1 MSIAK
6 WAINKPVTVIMRI
19 AALVLL
25 GLVCLMRL
33 PVDLLPNV
41 TIPTINVTT
50 QWPNVAPEEIEAQIT
65 RPIERA
71 VSSVPGMYQVTSSSI
86 EGRSQV
92 RIQFRWGLDIGQ
104 AAVDVLQQVQRAQ
117 RSFPNDPTIQNPTVG
132 KFDPN
137 QMPIVV
143 YAVSGI
149 DDPVKLRALLDN
161 QISPMLDSVDGVA
174 SATISGG
181 QERDIIVDVD
191 PYKLRAHHLSLSDIS
206 NRIQQEN
213 INVPAGIGR
222 QGNTEYTIRSTGWF
236 RSINEITRIP
246 LGSFDGQLVSLGD
259 VATVRDSH
267 LETRLFSRFDGKPS
281 ASITIAKQSGA
292 NTVSTAQGV
301 FTRIERIKKLY
312 PKLTFGLAYD
322 QSQFIKD
329 SVNNVR
335 DSAVIGGILA
345 VLLLLF
351 FLRNVQST
359 LVVALS
365 IPTSIIS
372 TFVLLYLCG
381 FTINTMSLGGLA
393 LATGLIVDDAVVVLE
408 NIFRHIERDKK
419 SARDAAES
427 GTTEILSAVVASTWT
442 VMVVF
447 LPLLL
452 IKGQAG
458 QMYTQFALVVIFALA
473 VSLLDATTVVPMLA
487 ARIISGEAHAE
498 NLDATASHPSLLN
511 RMFHKCGEWLNA
523 LDNSYHN
530 GLKWAIKHRLWTLG
544 GALGF
549 TGICLLLSTQIGRE
563 LMPQTDS
570 GNFSIDVK
578 LPIGTALAQTDIA
591 MKKIENIVQSNP
603 NVLTALSTTGGGSR
617 GGSPRPYQGSVSVN
631 LKDDRKQSTQD
642 VIKDMRKALSVLPGV
657 SARPSQNDIVTQIM
671 TGGNQN
677 MEVDIFGED
686 LATLTRLSK
695 DVMKNMRTVTGLE
708 NVDVNWQEAMPEI
721 QWRIDREKAQALG
734 VSFADIA
741 NTINTATNGDIASYY
756 QEKGFQ
762 YPIVVELPE
771 ANRKTISEMKSLIIK
786 TGQAGSSTAPE
797 VTLSQVAVAEYGF
810 GPSEITRLDRQ
821 RYVAISGA
829 PMGRSQSEI
838 QADIKKFMDETILPE
853 GYYWDW
859 GVSQKRTADE
869 FGGMGIAV
877 FLAIA
882 LIYMLLASQFESFI
896 HPLTILFSVPLA
908 GSGVVLGLFLTN
920 RSFGLTAFIGV
931 LMLVGIVVKNGIL
944 LVDYTNTL
952 RKRGIIRDEALLT
965 AGRTRLR
972 PILMTASAAMLGMLP
987 LALAFGKGSEVQAP
1001 MATTVIGGLLTSTA
1015 LTLFVVPVVY
1025 SLLDDAV
1032 GKRFHKELNNEQ

>member
-6 WAINKPVTVIMRI
+6 FAVSRPVAVTMRI
-19 AALVLL
+19 AALILL

-41 TIPTINVTT
+41 TVPTVSVTT

-65 RPIERA
+65 RPLERA
-71 VSSVPGMYQVTSSSI
+71 VSSVPGMYQVTSSSV

-92 RIQFRWGLDIGQ
+92 RIQFRWGVDIGQ

-117 RSFPNDPTIQNPTVG
+117 RSFPDDPTIQNPIVV
-132 KFDPN
+132 KMDPT
-137 QMPIVV
+137 QMPILVF
-143 YAVSGI
+143 AVSGI
-149 DDPVKLRALLDN
+149 NDPVKLRTILDN
-161 QISPMLDSVDGVA
+161 QITPMLDSVDGVA
-174 SATISGG
+174 SAAVNGG
-181 QERDIIVDVD
+181 EERKVIIDVD

-206 NRIQQEN
+206 RRIQQEN
-213 INVPAGIGR
+213 INVPAGIGK

-236 RSINEITRIP
+236 KSIDEITRIP
-246 LGSFDGQLVSLGD
+246 LGAFDGQLVSLGD

-267 LETRLFSRFDGKPS
+267 SETRLYSRYNGKRS
-281 ASITIAKQSGA
+281 ASITITKQSGA
-292 NTVSTAQGV
+292 NTVSTAEGV
-301 FTRIERIKKLY
+301 FDRIEKIKKLY

-322 QSQFIKD
+322 QSQFIRE

-335 DSAVIGGILA
+335 DSAIIGGILA

-351 FLRNVQST
+351 FLRNVRST

-372 TFVLLYLCG
+372 TFALLYMCG

-419 SARDAAES
+419 SPREAAES
-427 GTTEILSAVVASTWT
+427 GTNEILSAVVASTWT

-458 QMYTQFALVVIFALA
+458 QMYTQFALVVIFSLA

-487 ARIISGEAHAE
+487 ARIISGDAHAE
-498 NLDATASHPSLLN
+498 NLTNAASHPSLLM
-511 RMFHKCGEWLNA
+511 RMFHRCGEWLNA

-530 GLKWAIKHRLWTLG
+530 GLKWAIHHRMWTVC

-549 TGICLLLSTQIGRE
+549 TLLSLILATQIGTE

-570 GNFSIDVK
+570 GDFSINVK
-578 LPIGTALAQTDIA
+578 LPIGTALKKTDDT
-591 MKKIENIVQSNP
+591 MKQIEKIVQDNRNVETAFSN
-603 NVLTALSTTGGGSR
+603 TGGGTR
-617 GGSPRPYQGSVSVN
+617 GGSPRPFQGSVTVK
-631 LKDDRKQSTQD
+631 LKEDRNQSTQD
-642 VIKDMRKALSVLPGV
+642 VMKDMRKALSMLPGV
-657 SARPSQNDIVTQIM
+657 NARPSQNDIVTQMM

-677 MEVDIFGED
+677 IEIDIFGED
-686 LATLTRLSK
+686 LSTLTRLSK
-695 DVMKNMRTVTGLE
+695 EVMRQLRGVSGLE
-708 NVDVNWQEAMPEI
+708 NLDVNWQEAMPEI
-721 QWRIDREKAQALG
+721 QWRIDREKAQSLG

-741 NTINTATNGDIASYY
+741 NTINTATNGNIASYY

-762 YPIVVELPE
+762 YPIVVQLPE
-771 ANRKTISEMKSLIIK
+771 ANRKTIAEMKNLVIK
-786 TGQAGSSTAPE
+786 TGQAGSTTAPE
-797 VTLSQVAVAEYGF
+797 VVLSQVATAEYGM

-821 RYVAISGA
+821 RYVAVYGV

-838 QADIKKFMDETILPE
+838 QADVEKIMAGIQLPE

-859 GVSQKRTADE
+859 GVNQKRSAEE

-882 LIYMLLASQFESFI
+882 LIYMLLASQFESFV
-896 HPLTILFSVPLA
+896 HPLTILLSVPLA

-952 RKRGIIRDEALLT
+952 RKRGIMRDEALLT

-1025 SLLDDAV
+1025 SLLDDALV
-1032 GKRFHKELNNEQ
+1032 KRGHKEPINE